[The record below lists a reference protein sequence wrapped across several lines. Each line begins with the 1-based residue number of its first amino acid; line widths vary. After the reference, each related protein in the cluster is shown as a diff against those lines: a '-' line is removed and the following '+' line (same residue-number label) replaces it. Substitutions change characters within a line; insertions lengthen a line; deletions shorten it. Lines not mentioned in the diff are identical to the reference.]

1 MSENVLTSNS
11 QTIYVVD
18 DDQDVRESL
27 KWLLESVGLQV
38 SCYDTAMAFFE
49 QYPKDAAGCIV
60 MDVRMP
66 GMSGISAQKKLADHH
81 IDLPVIM
88 ISAHG
93 NIDMAV
99 TAMTQGAVTFIEK
112 PFDDQTLIDYVQA
125 ALDKDAKR
133 RIKQQELSGKQAHYD
148 SLTKRERQVFEL
160 VVKGL
165 SNQEMADELGI
176 NKKTVEGHRA
186 HMMAKMEAGS
196 LPELI
201 HIALSLGLISS
212 LD

>member
-1 MSENVLTSNS
+1 MEDNAQQTAN

-18 DDQDVRESL
+18 DDQDVRDSL

-38 SCYDTAMAFFE
+38 SCYDTAMAFIE
-49 QYPKDAAGCIV
+49 AYQPGSPGCIV

-66 GMSGISAQKKLADHH
+66 GMSGVQAQKKLPEHQ

-93 NIDMAV
+93 SIDMAV
-99 TAMTQGAVTFIEK
+99 TAMTQGAVTFLEK
-112 PFDDQTLIDYVQA
+112 PFNDQALIDHVQA
-125 ALDKDAKR
+125 ALEKDSSNRA
-133 RIKQQELSGKQAHYD
+133 QQGVLSDRQAHYD

-186 HMMAKMEAGS
+186 NMMAKMEVGS
-196 LPELI
+196 LSELV
-201 HIALSLGLISS
+201 HLAISIGVV
-212 LD
+212 DNT